1 VTNRRQLTH
10 TNPRSPRNLRGLVFD
25 FDGLICDTETS
36 AYETARDIYAEH
48 GVELTITQWQSRI
61 GTHGRH
67 WLADLES
74 AIGPL
79 SDREALAERRRLAHH
94 ERLRAELARPGVAE
108 FTARA
113 VDAGLA
119 LAVASSSSVQ
129 WVSDHLERLGLLD
142 RFSAISTC
150 EDGVPAKPEPVVYRR
165 ALEAIGTDARD
176 AAAFEDSPNGI
187 AAAKAA
193 GLFCVAVPNRMTTGL
208 DLSAADMVVESFLEI
223 ELDHLG
229 FTS

>member
-1 VTNRRQLTH
+1 M
-10 TNPRSPRNLRGLVFD
+10 LRGLVFD

-36 AYETARDIYAEH
+36 SYETAREIYAEH
-48 GVELTITQWQSRI
+48 GVELTVLQWQSRI

-79 SDREALAERRRLAHH
+79 SDRDALTERRRLAHH
-94 ERLRAELARPGVAE
+94 ERLLAEQALPGVAE

-113 VDAGLA
+113 VDAGLV

-129 WVSDHLERLGLLD
+129 WVSHHLQRLGLLD

-150 EDGVPAKPEPVVYRR
+150 EEGVPAKPEPEVYRR
-165 ALEAIGTDARD
+165 ALAAVDVDPTDAV
-176 AAAFEDSPNGI
+176 AFEDSPYGI

-208 DLSAADMVVESFLEI
+208 DLSAADMVVPSFLKLEF
-223 ELDHLG
+223 EHLG
-229 FTS
+229 FIP

>member
-1 VTNRRQLTH
+1 MRVGRR
-10 TNPRSPRNLRGLVFD
+10 LRGLVFD

-36 AYETARDIYAEH
+36 SYETAHEIYAEH
-48 GVELTITQWQSRI
+48 GVELTVAQWQSRI

-79 SDREALAERRRLAHH
+79 SDRDALTERRRLAHH
-94 ERLRAELARPGVAE
+94 ERLLAEQALPGVAD

-113 VDAGLA
+113 VDAGLV
-119 LAVASSSSVQ
+119 LAVASSSSMQ

-142 RFSAISTC
+142 RFSAISTS
-150 EDGVPAKPEPVVYRR
+150 EKGVPAKPEPEVYRR
-165 ALEAIGTDARD
+165 ALRAIGADATE
-176 AAAFEDSPNGI
+176 AAAFEDSPYGV

-193 GLFCVAVPNRMTTGL
+193 RLFCVAVPNRMTSGL
-208 DLSAADMVVESFLEI
+208 DLSAADMVVESFLN
-223 ELDHLG
+223 LDLDDLG
-229 FTS
+229 LKP